1 MSTLLEQASLVM
13 IPSGY
18 KEDVVY
24 SQIPTSGAGDL
35 SFTRASNG
43 TRINSAGLVED
54 VPWNLLQQS
63 NTFNTTWASGGPG
76 GTVTSGQTDP
86 NGGSTAWLLSK
97 LGATGR
103 IQQTVNVG
111 GVQTFFIYAKK
122 NTSDYI
128 LINVFDGTT
137 SHECW
142 FNLSTGAVGTQNSS
156 TGAIESVG
164 NGWYKCSVTST
175 NLIASGIIQIYQS
188 DGNGNVTGAS
198 GSIYI
203 FNSQLNIGSTAKPYF
218 PTTDRLNVPRLT
230 YQNGGGGCPS
240 LLLEKQSTNL
250 LTYSEQFDNAVWTKA
265 SATVSPNQAVSP
277 DGTQNADLIYPTSS
291 ASNLGTYQYNSSIIS
306 VVGTVSCYV
315 KSAGKNWALLGT
327 DNTSNYNVSFDL
339 VNGVVGSV
347 PSGYT
352 ATIQSVGNGWY
363 RITATFESGS
373 SLAYPFVGV
382 ADNTNRSVTADG
394 TNGLYIWG
402 FQAEVS
408 SYATSY
414 IPTTSSSATRVA
426 DLTSVPQGTIA
437 NFGTDPFC
445 VFLDVNYAK
454 LSVGGAIALLG
465 NRQGGSWW
473 RIYGDGS
480 VINLEVNGSNGYTT
494 LLIVNSSQ
502 LTSRTKIAISRNGNN
517 MKVYVNGSSVQNVTN
532 VVYSSDFTTAN
543 TSVEFNAWGG
553 GIYEITTTEYN
564 EAIFFKQSLTATE
577 LASLTTI

>member
-1 MSTLLEQASLVM
+1 MSNLLEQASLVM

-24 SQIPTSGAGDL
+24 SEIPLDGSGDM
-35 SFTRASNG
+35 SFTRSSNG
-43 TRINSAGLVED
+43 TRVNSAGLVEV

-63 NTFNTTWASGGPG
+63 NTFNTTWVSAGPG
-76 GTVTSGQTDP
+76 ATTTSGQTDP
-86 NGGSTAWLLSK
+86 NAGSNAWLLSK

-175 NLIASGIIQIYQS
+175 NLFASGIIQIYQS

-250 LTYSEQFDNAVWTKA
+250 LSYSQDFTNAYWSKL
-265 SATVSPNQAVSP
+265 NQGIGDVAVVTANYAISP
-277 DGTQNADLIYPTSS
+277 DGTQNAWG
-291 ASNLGTYQYNSSIIS
+291 AQ
-306 VVGTVSCYV
+306 
-315 KSAGKNWALLGT
+315 A
-327 DNTSNYNVSFDL
+327 
-339 VNGVVGSV
+339 
-347 PSGYT
+347 
-352 ATIQSVGNGWY
+352 
-363 RITATFESGS
+363 ESGS
-373 SLAYPFVGV
+373 YP
-382 ADNTNRSVTADG
+382 
-394 TNGLYIWG
+394 
-402 FQAEVS
+402 
-408 SYATSY
+408 TSY

-426 DLTSVPQGTIA
+426 DACSKTGISSLIGQTSGSVFFDFTVDSVTQPSDPVLWYMKDGGSGERYVELYSNSNLVYAEIDGGGLIATITKSGLTVGRHKCAIA
-437 NFGTDPFC
+437 YATNDFVFYVDGVQIGTDTSGTPNGFST
-445 VFLDVNYAK
+445 FGLQYYLSTYTGSQKVN
-454 LSVGGAIALLG
+454 
-465 NRQGGSWW
+465 QC
-473 RIYGDGS
+473 
-480 VINLEVNGSNGYTT
+480 
-494 LLIVNSSQ
+494 
-502 LTSRTKIAISRNGNN
+502 
-517 MKVYVNGSSVQNVTN
+517 
-532 VVYSSDFTTAN
+532 
-543 TSVEFNAWGG
+543 
-553 GIYEITTTEYN
+553 
-564 EAIFFKQSLTATE
+564 AIFKTRLTNAE